1 LADSCREGIA
11 GRGLGLVAAARGET
25 LAATAMLL
33 DALSRCGRLPDGQVW
48 GTAHVLAALCALA
61 IARGDDRVPM
71 WVGID

>member
-1 LADSCREGIA
+1 
-11 GRGLGLVAAARGET
+11 
-25 LAATAMLL
+25 MLL